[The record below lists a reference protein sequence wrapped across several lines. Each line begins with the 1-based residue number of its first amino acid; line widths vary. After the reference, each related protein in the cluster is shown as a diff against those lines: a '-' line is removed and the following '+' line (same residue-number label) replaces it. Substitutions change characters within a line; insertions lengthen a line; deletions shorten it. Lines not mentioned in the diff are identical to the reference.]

1 MLTRVHIVVEGL
13 VQGVGFRWFV
23 QRRAEA
29 MGITGWVRNQY
40 NGNVEIEAEADRSL
54 LEELIKEVKVGPRS
68 AHITN
73 LRIEWISSSPDD
85 DKGGRNLLPEF
96 THFQIR

>member
-23 QRRAEA
+23 YHCAETL
-29 MGITGWVRNQY
+29 GINGWVRNMY

-73 LRIEWISSSPDD
+73 LRIEWISSSPDNN
-85 DKGGRNLLPEF
+85 KGGRNLLQEF